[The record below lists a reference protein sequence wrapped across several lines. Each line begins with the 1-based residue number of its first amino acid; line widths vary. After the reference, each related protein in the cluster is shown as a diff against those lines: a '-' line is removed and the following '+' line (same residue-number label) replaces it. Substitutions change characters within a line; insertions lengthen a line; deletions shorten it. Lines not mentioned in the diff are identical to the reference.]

1 MVSRIGSDGT
11 RQPSP
16 ENSYQPSGK
25 DAHCS
30 DGRDPRSRARRVDRD
45 DARRVVWDATQQSPA
60 RCGRFM
66 RGIVSCLR
74 PAARLRPRK
83 NTSEQLEP
91 SDPADVSR
99 PSIAAASVGSQK
111 AQQERHMG
119 VASEVGGGAITPPPT
134 HQIRYWLTLL
144 LASSDCLGPNS
155 VLVTLA
161 LRLSLGALAPA
172 RGTTASCGAF
182 TTVCRGLGVHG
193 LVVPNVSTAA
203 TG

>member
-119 VASEVGGGAITPPPT
+119 W
-134 HQIRYWLTLL
+134 HQRLAAERSPRRQLIRPNADSHCFWPRLTG
-144 LASSDCLGPNS
+144 SGRTQFS
-155 VLVTLA
+155 
-161 LRLSLGALAPA
+161 
-172 RGTTASCGAF
+172 
-182 TTVCRGLGVHG
+182 
-193 LVVPNVSTAA
+193 
-203 TG
+203 